1 MYLNITEDFLQL
13 DYEKDMK
20 QFDAERYFEEE
31 GHEAFDANSLPE
43 MLMMLNQIGE
53 DLHLDEYSLKK
64 LEIFLKTELPF
75 FAVNRR
81 LVRQWVQKNFVY

>member
-20 QFDAERYFEEE
+20 QFDPKTYFEEE
-31 GHEAFDANSLPE
+31 GNQKFDGNSSQE

-53 DLHLDEYSLKK
+53 DLHLDDYSLKK

-81 LVRQWVQKNFVY
+81 LIREWVQKNFVY

>member
-20 QFDAERYFEEE
+20 QFNPKTYFKEE
-31 GHEAFDANSLPE
+31 GSEKFDGNSSQE

-53 DLHLDEYSLKK
+53 DLHLDDYSLKK

-81 LVRQWVQKNFVY
+81 LIREWVQKNFVY

>member
-13 DYEKDMK
+13 DYEKDMQ
-20 QFDAERYFEEE
+20 QFDVKCYFDEE
-31 GHEAFDANSLPE
+31 GGEPFDASSSKE